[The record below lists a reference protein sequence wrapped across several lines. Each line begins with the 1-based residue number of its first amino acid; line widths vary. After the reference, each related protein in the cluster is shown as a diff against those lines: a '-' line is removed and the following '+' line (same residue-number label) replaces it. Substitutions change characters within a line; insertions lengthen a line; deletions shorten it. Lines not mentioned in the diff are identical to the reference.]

1 MTIDALSGTLD
12 FDAAA
17 LRLRAQRTQMLA
29 SNLAN
34 ADTPDYKARDFN
46 FAQALQAATG
56 VQINS
61 GVQSGSGVQSNSST
75 QAGSAAAAAPALA
88 QTEPGHLSGG
98 TGGSGGPTLLYRLPV
113 QSSLDGNTVEPDV
126 ERAAF
131 VDNSLRYQEGLK
143 YMTNQI
149 KTMLTAV
156 NGQ

>member
-1 MTIDALSGTLD
+1 MTLDALSGTLD

-56 VQINS
+56 AQL
-61 GVQSGSGVQSNSST
+61 NSSVQPNGGAQSVTGT
-75 QAGSAAAAAPALA
+75 QAAALAAPALA
-88 QTEPGHLSGG
+88 QTNPGHLAGGSGG
-98 TGGSGGPTLLYRLPV
+98 AGGPTLLYRLPV

>member
-1 MTIDALSGTLD
+1 MSLDALTGSLD

-17 LRLRAQRTQMLA
+17 LKLRAQRTQLLA

-34 ADTPDYKARDFN
+34 ADTPTYKARDFN

-56 VQINS
+56 VQPAATD
-61 GVQSGSGVQSNSST
+61 GSSVTTGAATTTFAVST
-75 QAGSAAAAAPALA
+75 TQLA
-88 QTEPGHLSGG
+88 QTQPGHLAGGSGS
-98 TGGSGGPTLLYRLPV
+98 SGGPTLVYRVPV